1 MVELTSPSSHLSQG
15 GVSGARK
22 TILYVYDGDWPYRAT
37 RVGKQTR
44 SLARAGH
51 RVVLISRNDLAQP
64 RIEETS
70 WMTVRRLPSVRRHWL
85 NRLINFPFF
94 FNPIWYSAIMQ
105 SARESRADYIL
116 VRDLPLAPTALAVG
130 ARLGVPVVYDMA
142 EVYPEFLQDR
152 FDFGRASLSD
162 YFVKNP
168 RAARLIERFV
178 LPRITKVIVVSEE
191 SRQRCL
197 RLGADASRV
206 VLVGNTPDDIEMIS
220 ASVRADVRRPDAESC
235 TLLFVGILM
244 WDRGVAEAVRAM
256 PTILK
261 AYPKTTLAIVGDG
274 DERGRI
280 ERVIAECGLS
290 KNVELLGYREH
301 SSLPALYARADIGLL
316 PFLPGR
322 HVKITLANKLFDYM
336 AAGLP
341 IVAADLAPMR
351 RILGETGAGELFAPG
366 DPDSLAEVVIGVL
379 RDPAR
384 REELGKNGRR
394 AALEKYHWGED
405 ERRLIEIF
413 ADHGSA
419 IQT

>member
-1 MVELTSPSSHLSQG
+1 MAELTSISSRLS
-15 GVSGARK
+15 VPNAAAARK

-70 WMTVRRLPSVRRHWL
+70 WMTVQRLPSVRRHWL
-85 NRLINFPFF
+85 NHLINFPFF

-105 SARESRADYIL
+105 SARESHANFIL
-116 VRDLPLAPTALAVG
+116 VRDLPLAPTALAVA

-162 YFVKNP
+162 YVVKNP
-168 RAARLIERFV
+168 SAARLIERFV
-178 LPRITKVIVVSEE
+178 LPRASKVIVVSEE

-197 RLGADASRV
+197 QLGVEPSRL
-206 VLVGNTPDDIEMIS
+206 VLVGNTPDDVETIS
-220 ASVRADVRRPDAESC
+220 ASVRDAMPRQSAPEAF

-256 PTILK
+256 PAILK
-261 AYPKTTLAIVGDG
+261 KFPKTTLMIAGDG
-274 DERGRI
+274 DERAEI
-280 ERVIAECGLS
+280 ERVIAECGAA
-290 KNVELLGYREH
+290 KNVQLLGYREH
-301 SSLPALYARADIGLL
+301 SSLPALYAAADIGLL

-322 HVKITLANKLFDYM
+322 HVRITLANKLFDYM

-351 RILGETGAGELFAPG
+351 RILEETEAGELFAPG
-366 DPDSLAEVVIGVL
+366 DPQSLAASVIDLLG
-379 RDPAR
+379 DPAR
-384 REELGKNGRR
+384 REQLGENGRR
-394 AALEKYHWGED
+394 AALQKYHWGED
-405 ERRLIEIF
+405 ERRLVQIF
-413 ADHGSA
+413 D
-419 IQT
+419 